1 MKLLKI
7 LLEQSGKPKALIMAG
22 SGGAGKSYILNQ
34 LGKTNLP
41 ILNPDTYV
49 ERDNLPLAT
58 ASAKVSKEIE
68 ELIAAKKSFI
78 WDTTAGNPR
87 KVEQIIEA
95 GYDVAMVMVYT
106 HPIVAFLSNFDR
118 KERSLPKSAVFSTW
132 KATYSLMEYYEQL
145 LGDNFFLIENT
156 RADKFGK
163 EIRDFNQA
171 AAKGSK
177 GIEQYIDNLMSS
189 NPDKFTSTYRKPFE
203 IEDKEALAAYE
214 REMAD
219 VDYDKNDESMVK
231 ALKKHFMGFWEKGKT
246 PPKGS
251 MQTKVNAVLRT
262 AAADKEQAEEVANQI
277 SSMVNDRNLQD
288 KIQASSSVEK
298 VRAQIQNFLAR

>member
-22 SGGAGKSYILNQ
+22 SGGAGKSFILNQ
-34 LGKTNLP
+34 IGKTNLP

-49 ERDNLPLAT
+49 ERDNIPLAT

-68 ELIAAKKSFI
+68 ELVAAKKSFV

-87 KVEQIIEA
+87 KVEQLVEA
-95 GYDVAMVMVYT
+95 GYDVAMIMVYT

-156 RADKFGK
+156 RVDKFGK

-177 GIEQYIDNLMSS
+177 GIEQYIDNLINSD
-189 NPDKFTSTYRKPFE
+189 PDKFTSTYKKPFD

-214 REMAD
+214 REMVG
-219 VDYDKNDESMVK
+219 VDYDSSDDSMVK
-231 ALKKHFMGFWEKGKT
+231 ALKKHFMSFWERGKT

-251 MQTKVNAVLRT
+251 MQTKVNAVTKT
-262 AAADKEQAEEVANQI
+262 ALADKEQAEEVASQI
-277 SSMVNDRNLQD
+277 SSMLGDKNLQS
-288 KIQASSSVEK
+288 KLQSSDSIEN